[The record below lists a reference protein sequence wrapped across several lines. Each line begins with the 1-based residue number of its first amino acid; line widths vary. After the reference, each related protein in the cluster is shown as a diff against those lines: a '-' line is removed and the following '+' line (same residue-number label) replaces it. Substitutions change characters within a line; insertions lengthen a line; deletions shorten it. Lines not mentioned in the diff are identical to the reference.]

1 MQKSA
6 SSGLGG
12 VVQNII
18 HVEIYASAHR
28 SIQLSSFDL
37 QYILFINSYP
47 SSKGWCNPNTLFA

>member
-1 MQKSA
+1 MQTSA

-47 SSKGWCNPNTLFA
+47 SSKG